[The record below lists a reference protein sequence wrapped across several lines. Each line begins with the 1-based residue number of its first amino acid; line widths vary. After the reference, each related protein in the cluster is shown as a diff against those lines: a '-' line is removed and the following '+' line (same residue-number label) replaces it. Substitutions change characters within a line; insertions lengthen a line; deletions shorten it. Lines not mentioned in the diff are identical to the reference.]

1 MDRQSFQPR
10 FTQDNAP
17 DWLCPTCGK
26 GLLQIKP
33 ESFQVKERAHSRDH
47 SYEGWDPEYMEAVY
61 ICLLECSNTK
71 CKEIIAHTGTEI
83 LDLKHKE
90 DATGYRPVYS
100 PYLCPKYFEPPL
112 QIIKIPSKCPR
123 RVSEP
128 LVESFRLLYSSPSS
142 AANHIRIS
150 LENLLTKLRVPRY
163 KQEQTPSTPSIREQ
177 IEALPEEH
185 IQLKTKLLKIFKAD
199 KRRRPLDLHQ
209 RIEQLPNK
217 HEHLK
222 KQLFAIKWLGNEG
235 SHNHDELSID
245 DVLDAYELMENVLQE
260 IYQPKLE
267 KIEVLLAKMKV
278 RENQGTGDS

>member
-17 DWLCPTCGK
+17 DWLCPTCEK

-33 ESFQVKERAHSRDH
+33 ESFLKGDSTDPRAPSSD
-47 SYEGWDPEYMEAVY
+47 GWEPGETLSVY
-61 ICLLECSNTK
+61 ACLLKCSNSK
-71 CKEIIAHTGTEI
+71 CNELVANTGTEI
-83 LDLKHKE
+83 YDVVHEE
-90 DATGYRPVYS
+90 DATGYRPVYTT
-100 PYLCPKYFEPPL
+100 YLCPKYFEPPL
-112 QIIKIPSKCPR
+112 RIIKIPSECPR

-128 LVESFRLLYSSPSS
+128 LVESFRLLFSSPSS

-163 KQEQTPSTPSIREQ
+163 KQEKTPSTPSIREQ
-177 IEALPEEH
+177 IEALPEEN